1 MKNLARTLWLAARF
15 GTVTAVIALCGGLP
29 LAADAT
35 QYCSDASLL
44 PIVNRPS
51 DAWSPCVVGDD
62 GVLLESGYYQ
72 NASSVGGSAIAEYP
86 DAELRVGFARALEV
100 MLDPETQ
107 IDRSGNHGKG
117 FFTTSD
123 PGLGLKWQLADQPNG
138 AYDFGAEVNPPET
151 AASFPW
157 QPKYRFGLDSSER
170 VTKRWRT
177 DLGLNLVDDGRID
190 DGRLD
195 DGRDVAALARST
207 PALRSTAGLGLAA
220 SDDSLFSVE
229 LSDQSSVA
237 RSLRGQSFGHLA
249 WRQALSRRILVD
261 VEGGQTFNTSA
272 HTRPHYIGAGL
283 SLGSSR

>member
-1 MKNLARTLWLAARF
+1 
-15 GTVTAVIALCGGLP
+15 LP

-190 DGRLD
+190 DGRLHAGPAL
-195 DGRDVAALARST
+195 DGRARPRRIRRLALLRRTERSVERRTLVARPILRSSRLATSAFAAHPRRRRGGPNVQHVRPHP
-207 PALRSTAGLGLAA
+207 PALYR
-220 SDDSLFSVE
+220 
-229 LSDQSSVA
+229 
-237 RSLRGQSFGHLA
+237 RRPKP
-249 WRQALSRRILVD
+249 RILALTNL
-261 VEGGQTFNTSA
+261 GQQ
-272 HTRPHYIGAGL
+272 IG
-283 SLGSSR
+283 